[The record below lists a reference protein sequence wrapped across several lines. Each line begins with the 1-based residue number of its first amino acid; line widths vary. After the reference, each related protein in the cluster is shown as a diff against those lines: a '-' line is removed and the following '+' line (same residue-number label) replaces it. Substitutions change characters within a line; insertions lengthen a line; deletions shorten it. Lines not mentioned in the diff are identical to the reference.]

1 MLTVYCSEMSVLC
14 ECEIVLV
21 WSDWRRSVWGVGV
34 KLKYE
39 VLVWSL
45 EHVKGWDMWEGKRK
59 EWKDVCSVVKE
70 ESLCQLVP
78 VSD

>member
-1 MLTVYCSEMSVLC
+1 ML
-14 ECEIVLV
+14 
-21 WSDWRRSVWGVGV
+21 
-34 KLKYE
+34 
-39 VLVWSL
+39 
-45 EHVKGWDMWEGKRK
+45 EGKRK